1 MAVGWV
7 AFFFNPTFHL
17 SDYKNYIKYPHKEVN
32 RFQMN
37 KRLFIVFLLGF
48 SSGLPMALISSTLQ
62 AWYAESGM
70 SVLAT
75 GALSLVGL
83 PYVYR
88 MFWGPILDRY
98 SLFALGKRRSWI
110 LTMQLLLLI
119 GFNVMAWFTPE
130 QHPKLLAF
138 LALILACFSAT
149 QDLAIDAHR
158 TEYLPTTQYA
168 LGASLAVFGYR
179 LALLL
184 SGGLALLI
192 AHHFGW
198 AITYRFMGIGM
209 IAGMLAVVWSEEPSY
224 EIQEKMDFSASFINP
239 VKEFLSRPGIMYL
252 LLFVFCYKLGEAFTT
267 TTSGI
272 VMPFLIQGL
281 GFSLDTIAYIN
292 KMLGIGSILLGG
304 LTAGFILM
312 RYSLYSSLLVF
323 GFLQAFTNV
332 FFVALALVGKNVTLL
347 GIAVCLDNFAA
358 GMGSTA
364 LVALFMRLVDK
375 RFTGTQF
382 SMLMA
387 FSTLPRII
395 SGPLAASI
403 QMSIGWVGLYQLSVV
418 CALFFIPFLM
428 KIKEHTKIRKIEDL
442 ELDNSQLTMN

>member
-1 MAVGWV
+1 
-7 AFFFNPTFHL
+7 
-17 SDYKNYIKYPHKEVN
+17 
-32 RFQMN
+32 MN

-98 SLFALGKRRSWI
+98 SLFSLGKRRSWI
-110 LTMQLLLLI
+110 LTMQILLLI
-119 GFNVMAWFTPE
+119 GFNVLAWFTPE

-138 LALILACFSAT
+138 IALILACFSAT
-149 QDLAIDAHR
+149 QDLAIDAQR
-158 TEYLPTTQYA
+158 TEYLPITRHA

-184 SGGLALLI
+184 SGGLALI
-192 AHHFGW
+192 MAHHFGW
-198 AITYRFMGIGM
+198 AFTYRFMGAMMVIGM
-209 IAGMLAVVWSEEPSY
+209 FAVLWSDEPSS
-224 EIQEKMDFSASFINP
+224 EIPEKTDFASSFINP
-239 VKEFLSRPGIMYL
+239 VKEFIARPGIIYL
-252 LLFVFCYKLGEAFTT
+252 LVFIFCYKLGEAFTT

-281 GFSLDTIAYIN
+281 GFSLETIAYIN
-292 KMLGIGSILLGG
+292 KMLGIGSILVGG

-312 RYSLYSSLLVF
+312 RYSLYRALLFF
-323 GFLQAFTNV
+323 GLLQALTNV
-332 FFVALALVGKNVTLL
+332 FFVALALVGKNVVLL

-387 FSTLPRII
+387 FSTLPRIL
-395 SGPLAASI
+395 SGPVAASI

-418 CALFFIPFLM
+418 CALFFIPFLL
-428 KIKEHTKIRKIEDL
+428 KIKEHTKEKKMESNV
-442 ELDNSQLTMN
+442 LDNSPITVN